1 MITPLDVQNKEFSKV
16 VRGYKEEEVDE
27 FLDLLTVDLEKLIT
41 ENAGYKEQIARLE
54 KELDKYKISETAV
67 LDTLE
72 AAKALM
78 GDISASAEKRAEILL
93 KNAEL
98 DAQIIQ
104 REAKEEAER
113 LAEENIQLR
122 SRFIEFRSKYKSLLE
137 SELEKFD
144 TLANEIFGDYQV
156 GGGTAGSANGSDAGL
171 NSGLGSDLGS
181 GSGISGGTRTMK
193 KADIE
198 SGAPKEDWS
207 KTRINVKI
215 DD

>member
-1 MITPLDVQNKEFSKV
+1 MMITPLDVQNKEFSKA

-27 FLDLLTVDLEKLIT
+27 FLDLITVDLEKLIT
-41 ENAGYKEQIARLE
+41 ENAGYKEQIARLQ
-54 KELDKYKISETAV
+54 KELDKYKTSETAV

-113 LAEENIQLR
+113 LR
-122 SRFIEFRSKYKSLLE
+122 R
-137 SELEKFD
+137 
-144 TLANEIFGDYQV
+144 
-156 GGGTAGSANGSDAGL
+156 
-171 NSGLGSDLGS
+171 
-181 GSGISGGTRTMK
+181 
-193 KADIE
+193 
-198 SGAPKEDWS
+198 
-207 KTRINVKI
+207 KI
-215 DD
+215 YS

>member
-1 MITPLDVQNKEFSKV
+1 M
-16 VRGYKEEEVDE
+16 
-27 FLDLLTVDLEKLIT
+27 
-41 ENAGYKEQIARLE
+41 
-54 KELDKYKISETAV
+54 

-144 TLANEIFGDYQV
+144 TLANEIFGDYQTDI
-156 GGGTAGSANGSDAGL
+156 GACGKCERL
-171 NSGLGSDLGS
+171 RC
-181 GSGISGGTRTMK
+181 GIEFGFGIFRRH
-193 KADIE
+193 
-198 SGAPKEDWS
+198 EDYE
-207 KTRINVKI
+207 KNRYRGQFRKRRLEQDQNKCE
-215 DD
+215 DR

>member
-41 ENAGYKEQIARLE
+41 ENAGYKEQIGRLE
-54 KELDKYKISETAV
+54 KELDKYKVSETAV

-144 TLANEIFGDYQV
+144 TLANEIFGEYQTD
-156 GGGTAGSANGSDAGL
+156 GGAVSGANGSDAGL
-171 NSGLGSDLGS
+171 SPGS
-181 GSGISGGTRTMK
+181 GFSGGTRTMK
-193 KADIE
+193 KTDIE
-198 SGAPKEDWS
+198 GAAPKEDWS

-215 DD
+215 ND

>member
-1 MITPLDVQNKEFSKV
+1 MITPLDVQNKEFSKA

-27 FLDLLTVDLEKLIT
+27 FLDLITVDLEKLIT
-41 ENAGYKEQIARLE
+41 ENAGYKEQIARLQ
-54 KELDKYKISETAV
+54 KELDKYKTSETAV

-113 LAEENIQLR
+113 LTEENIQLR

-144 TLANEIFGDYQV
+144 TLANEIFGDYTQGNV
-156 GGGTAGSANGSDAGL
+156 QNAAGERSTSAVNEAFSERGTIL
-171 NSGLGSDLGS
+171 
-181 GSGISGGTRTMK
+181 IK
-193 KADIE
+193 KTDIE
-198 SGAPKEDWS
+198 GAAKEGDWS
-207 KTRINVKI
+207 RTRINEKI
-215 DD
+215 NE

>member
-1 MITPLDVQNKEFSKV
+1 MITPLDVQNKEFSKA

-27 FLDLLTVDLEKLIT
+27 FLDLITVDLEKLIT
-41 ENAGYKEQIARLE
+41 ENAGYKEQIARLQ
-54 KELDKYKISETAV
+54 KELDKYKTSETAV

-113 LAEENIQLR
+113 LTEENIQLR

-144 TLANEIFGDYQV
+144 TLANEIFGDYTQ
-156 GGGTAGSANGSDAGL
+156 GNLQNAAGERSTSAANEAFSERGTIL
-171 NSGLGSDLGS
+171 
-181 GSGISGGTRTMK
+181 IK
-193 KADIE
+193 KTDIE
-198 SGAPKEDWS
+198 GAAKEGEWS
-207 KTRINVKI
+207 RTRINEKI
-215 DD
+215 NE

>member
-1 MITPLDVQNKEFSKV
+1 MITPLDVQNKEFSKA

-27 FLDLLTVDLEKLIT
+27 FLDLITVDLEKLIT
-41 ENAGYKEQIARLE
+41 ENAGYKEQIARLQ
-54 KELDKYKISETAV
+54 KELDKYKTSETAV

-113 LAEENIQLR
+113 LTEENIQLR

-144 TLANEIFGDYQV
+144 TLANEIFGYYTQGNV
-156 GGGTAGSANGSDAGL
+156 QNAAGERSTSAVNEAFSERGTIL
-171 NSGLGSDLGS
+171 
-181 GSGISGGTRTMK
+181 IK
-193 KADIE
+193 KTDIE
-198 SGAPKEDWS
+198 GAAKEGEWS
-207 KTRINVKI
+207 RTRINEKI
-215 DD
+215 NE

>member
-1 MITPLDVQNKEFSKV
+1 MITPLDVQNKEFSKA

-27 FLDLLTVDLEKLIT
+27 FLDLITVDLEKLIT
-41 ENAGYKEQIARLE
+41 ENAGYKEQIARLQ
-54 KELDKYKISETAV
+54 KELDKYKTSETAV

-113 LAEENIQLR
+113 LMEENIQLR

-144 TLANEIFGDYQV
+144 TLANEIFGDYTQGNV
-156 GGGTAGSANGSDAGL
+156 QNAAGERSTSAVNEAFSERGTIL
-171 NSGLGSDLGS
+171 
-181 GSGISGGTRTMK
+181 IK
-193 KADIE
+193 KTDIE
-198 SGAPKEDWS
+198 GAAKEGEWS
-207 KTRINVKI
+207 RTRINEKI
-215 DD
+215 NE

>member
-1 MITPLDVQNKEFSKV
+1 MITPLDIQNKEFSKV

-27 FLDLLTVDLEKLIT
+27 FLDLITVDLEKVIA
-41 ENAGYKEQIARLE
+41 ENVSLKEQVSSLQ
-54 KELDKYKISETAV
+54 KDLTKYRASETAV

-98 DAQIIQ
+98 DAQLIQ

-113 LAEENIQLR
+113 LAEENIQLQ
-122 SRFIEFRSKYKSLLE
+122 SRFIEFRSKYQALLE

-144 TLANEIFGDYQV
+144 TLSAEIFGEFIENAAPETTAMHASAEA
-156 GGGTAGSANGSDAGL
+156 GGYDN
-171 NSGLGSDLGS
+171 DL
-181 GSGISGGTRTMK
+181 
-193 KADIE
+193 
-198 SGAPKEDWS
+198 S

-215 DD
+215 DNE

>member
-1 MITPLDVQNKEFSKV
+1 MITPLDVQNKEFSKA

-27 FLDLLTVDLEKLIT
+27 FLDLITVDLEKLIT
-41 ENAGYKEQIARLE
+41 ENAGYKEQIARLQ
-54 KELDKYKISETAV
+54 KELDKYKTSETAV

-113 LAEENIQLR
+113 LTEENIQLR

-144 TLANEIFGDYQV
+144 TLANEIFGDYTQGNV
-156 GGGTAGSANGSDAGL
+156 QNAAGERSTSAVNEAFSERGTIL
-171 NSGLGSDLGS
+171 
-181 GSGISGGTRTMK
+181 IK
-193 KADIE
+193 KTDIE
-198 SGAPKEDWS
+198 GAAKEGEWS
-207 KTRINVKI
+207 RTRINEKI
-215 DD
+215 NE

>member
-1 MITPLDVQNKEFSKV
+1 MMITPLDVQNKEFSKA

-27 FLDLLTVDLEKLIT
+27 FLDLITVDLEKLIT
-41 ENAGYKEQIARLE
+41 ENAGYKEQIARLQ
-54 KELDKYKISETAV
+54 KELDKYKTSETAV

-113 LAEENIQLR
+113 LTEENIQLR

-144 TLANEIFGDYQV
+144 TLANEIFGDYTQGNV
-156 GGGTAGSANGSDAGL
+156 QNAAGERSTSAVNEAFSERGTIL
-171 NSGLGSDLGS
+171 
-181 GSGISGGTRTMK
+181 IK
-193 KADIE
+193 KTDIE
-198 SGAPKEDWS
+198 GAAKEGEWS
-207 KTRINVKI
+207 RTRINEKI
-215 DD
+215 NE

>member
-144 TLANEIFGDYQV
+144 TLANEIFGDYQ
-156 GGGTAGSANGSDAGL
+156 TDIRASESANGSGAGL
-171 NSGLGSDLGS
+171 SSGPGS
-181 GSGISGGTRTMK
+181 SGGTRTMK
-193 KADIE
+193 KTDIE
-198 SGAPKEDWS
+198 GGAPKEDWS

>member
-1 MITPLDVQNKEFSKV
+1 MITPLDVQNKEFSKA

-27 FLDLLTVDLEKLIT
+27 FLDLITVDLEKLIT
-41 ENAGYKEQIARLE
+41 ENAGYKEQIARLQ
-54 KELDKYKISETAV
+54 KELDKYKTSETAV

-113 LAEENIQLR
+113 LTEENIQLR

-144 TLANEIFGDYQV
+144 TLANEIFGDYTQGNV
-156 GGGTAGSANGSDAGL
+156 QNGAGERSTSAANEAFSERGTIL
-171 NSGLGSDLGS
+171 
-181 GSGISGGTRTMK
+181 IK
-193 KADIE
+193 KTDIE
-198 SGAPKEDWS
+198 GAAKEGEWS
-207 KTRINVKI
+207 RTRINEKI
-215 DD
+215 NE

>member
-1 MITPLDVQNKEFSKV
+1 MITPLDVQNKEFSKA

-27 FLDLLTVDLEKLIT
+27 FLDLITVDLEKLIT
-41 ENAGYKEQIARLE
+41 ENAGYKEQIARLQ
-54 KELDKYKISETAV
+54 KELDKYKTSETAV

-113 LAEENIQLR
+113 LTEENIQLR

-144 TLANEIFGDYQV
+144 TLANEIFGDYTQGNV
-156 GGGTAGSANGSDAGL
+156 QNAAGERSTSAVNEAFSERGTIL
-171 NSGLGSDLGS
+171 
-181 GSGISGGTRTMK
+181 IK
-193 KADIE
+193 KTDIE
-198 SGAPKEDWS
+198 GAAKDGEWS
-207 KTRINVKI
+207 RTRINEKI
-215 DD
+215 NE

>member
-1 MITPLDVQNKEFSKV
+1 MITPLDVQNKEFSKA

-27 FLDLLTVDLEKLIT
+27 FLDLITVDLEKLIT
-41 ENAGYKEQIARLE
+41 ENAGYKEQIARLQ
-54 KELDKYKISETAV
+54 KELDKYKTSETAV

-78 GDISASAEKRAEILL
+78 GDISASAETRAEKLL

-113 LAEENIQLR
+113 LTEENIQLR

-144 TLANEIFGDYQV
+144 TLANEIFGDYTQGNV
-156 GGGTAGSANGSDAGL
+156 QNAAGERSTSAVNEAFSERGTIL
-171 NSGLGSDLGS
+171 
-181 GSGISGGTRTMK
+181 IK
-193 KADIE
+193 KTDIE
-198 SGAPKEDWS
+198 GAAKEGEWS
-207 KTRINVKI
+207 RTRINEKI
-215 DD
+215 NE